1 MSRDDLFG
9 VEIIFKGEVQGVGF
23 RAKTARLGQELGVKG
38 TVCNLPDGSVKVVA
52 QGSEKAINSLVAS
65 LRLKFNISEVLLSD
79 NFLPVIIYDAFI
91 VVK

>member
-23 RAKTARLGQELGVKG
+23 RAKTARLGQELEVKG

-52 QGSEKAINSLVAS
+52 QGSDDAISNLVRI
-65 LRLKFNISEVLLSD
+65 LKTKFNISEVLFSD
-79 NFLPVIIYDAFI
+79 KIDPVIVYDAFI